1 MVDAECRAAS
11 PGRLGEKERHMARRE
26 GFERWLTSGA
36 AAALAIGL
44 TLGVTA
50 CAAPGTST
58 GTASYST
65 GATSQRA
72 AAGAPSN
79 VALESAPAASK
90 DAAAGVGT
98 DASSIPKDQRLVVK
112 NKTMRIEV
120 DAVTAT
126 IDKLRAMASRDG
138 ADITQMQ
145 VATTNDQPIY
155 RPLTEGETMP
165 NGDAALQAYVVIRVP
180 ATKYQAF
187 IDEAAKLGKVL
198 IQTEK
203 TDDVTQQ
210 HIDLKARLD
219 NLRAE
224 EARLREFFAK
234 AKTVAEML
242 QIENELSRVR
252 GEIESM
258 AAQVA
263 YLERQAAMATVTIE
277 LAEPK
282 PLVRPGGIDWGVG
295 TAFTDSVRAFVGTLN
310 VLIVMLGPILAIGLF
325 VVLPV
330 ALIGRLVW
338 RLLARRRA
346 ARAVAADPE
355 SEGPTQS

>member
-1 MVDAECRAAS
+1 MAGRTGFARSAAVV
-11 PGRLGEKERHMARRE
+11 L
-26 GFERWLTSGA
+26 A
-36 AAALAIGL
+36 ATLAIGL
-44 TLGVTA
+44 TLAMTA
-50 CAAPGTST
+50 CSAPAST
-58 GTASYST
+58 GTVGYS
-65 GATSQRA
+65 GATDQRA

-79 VALESAPAASK
+79 LALESAPAASK
-90 DAAAGVGT
+90 DAAAGAGAGT
-98 DASSIPKDQRLVVK
+98 DASSLPKDQRLVIK

-120 DAVTAT
+120 DAVTGA

-138 ADITQMQ
+138 ADITQLQ
-145 VATTNDQPIY
+145 VATTTDQPIY
-155 RPLTEGETMP
+155 RPLAEGESMP
-165 NGDAALQAYVVIRVP
+165 SGDSALQAYVVIRVP

-198 IQTEK
+198 IQTEN

-219 NLRAE
+219 NLRAQE
-224 EARLREFFAK
+224 TRLREFFAK
-234 AKTVAEML
+234 AKTVSEML

-282 PLVRPGGIDWGVG
+282 PLVRPGGVDWGVG
-295 TAFTDSVRAFVGTLN
+295 TAFTSSVRAFVGTLN

-325 VVLPV
+325 IVLP
-330 ALIGRLVW
+330 AYLIGRFVW
-338 RLLARRRA
+338 RVVRKRRA
-346 ARAVAADPE
+346 ARAATAPVAPQ
-355 SEGPTQS
+355 GPAQS